1 MRSIFISKR
10 KSLRVKTEV
19 MKVKFDADKFAAKV
33 RAKRAELDI
42 TQAELAERCG
52 VNLTTI
58 CAYENGAAI
67 PGADKVV
74 LLCHALD
81 ATPDFFLLS

>member
-1 MRSIFISKR
+1 M
-10 KSLRVKTEV
+10 
-19 MKVKFDADKFAAKV
+19 KFDCDKFAAKV

-67 PGADKVV
+67 PKADNV
-74 LLCHALD
+74 LLLCEALGFEPND
-81 ATPDFFLLS
+81 LFLMN